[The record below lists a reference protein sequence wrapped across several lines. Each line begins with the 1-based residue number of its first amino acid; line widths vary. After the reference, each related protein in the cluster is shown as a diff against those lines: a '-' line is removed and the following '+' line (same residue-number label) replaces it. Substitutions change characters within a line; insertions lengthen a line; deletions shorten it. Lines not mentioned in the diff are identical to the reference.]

1 MIYCHSVAPSCYIEN
16 QSGGR
21 LRLPS
26 LPIPSDSC
34 KHDDFWIFNRA
45 RRNSF
50 RLRRVFRH
58 VQFTRIG
65 DCHCSPLS
73 DDDCDYHIYN
83 QKTLS
88 AKKLIF
94 NYLIKIT
101 ADPCRERTKSAVFFT
116 LYLTNPCTD
125 KLLHSRQ

>member
-1 MIYCHSVAPSCYIEN
+1 MIYCHSVTPSCYIEN

-26 LPIPSDSC
+26 LPILSDSC

-45 RRNSF
+45 RRNFF
-50 RLRRVFRH
+50 RLRWVFRH

-73 DDDCDYHIYN
+73 DYDCDYHIYN

-88 AKKLIF
+88 AEELI
-94 NYLIKIT
+94 LRIKIPLT
-101 ADPCRERTKSAVFFT
+101 RAVNAQSQRYF
-116 LYLTNPCTD
+116 
-125 KLLHSRQ
+125 LLCI